1 MLALKVSFMNEM
13 SNIAERVG
21 ADIES
26 VREGIGADSRIGYS
40 FIYPTR
46 YGSSCFPK
54 DIKALINTA
63 SNNFMIH

>member
-40 FIYPTR
+40 FIYPGPGMEVR
-46 YGSSCFPK
+46 VFQK
-54 DIKALINTA
+54 I
-63 SNNFMIH
+63 